1 LGIKL
6 ALKDIDSLINSTAL
20 TNFIRYEIVYFLME
34 SKNFVVFT
42 SIIIMTMMTATTIG
56 SGALNTLS
64 IQNASAQTQTG
75 ANSFQSTNS
84 SSVGEAVNGTS
95 SSTINFT
102 GSIPISQILIDA
114 FKVNILVS
122 LGDAIA
128 TAEDNIGNNSTT
140 IAAFIHPEKGFVVY
154 NIFTVDSN
162 NDIHKVIIDPGD
174 GSVLSSQKMTFEE
187 MMWMVHGVGGSEG
200 MKKGHGMGMAKQWD

>member
-1 LGIKL
+1 M
-6 ALKDIDSLINSTAL
+6 STDL
-20 TNFIRYEIVYFLME
+20 TNFIRYGIVYFLME

-187 MMWMVHGVGGSEG
+187 MMWMVHGGGGSEG

>member
-1 LGIKL
+1 
-6 ALKDIDSLINSTAL
+6 
-20 TNFIRYEIVYFLME
+20 M
-34 SKNFVVFT
+34 
-42 SIIIMTMMTATTIG
+42 IMTMMTATTIG

-114 FKVNILVS
+114 FKVNIHVS
-122 LGDAIA
+122 LDDAIT

-174 GSVLSSQKMTFEE
+174 GSVLSSQKMTFKE
-187 MMWMVHGVGGSEG
+187 MMWMVHGGGSEG
-200 MKKGHGMGMAKQWD
+200 MKKGHGMGMSKQWD